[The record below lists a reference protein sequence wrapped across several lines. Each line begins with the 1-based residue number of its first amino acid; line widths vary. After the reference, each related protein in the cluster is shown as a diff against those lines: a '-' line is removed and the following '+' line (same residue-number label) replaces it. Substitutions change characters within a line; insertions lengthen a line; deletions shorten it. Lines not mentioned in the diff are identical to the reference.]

1 MAGGAVLVHDV
12 VEEQE
17 GVAVVDAGGVILS
30 VDEQQH
36 YVALADGPGDVE
48 AYYGLGS
55 GSEEKSRDDWGSVGV
70 IGKNGR
76 RALLLLALGWLAALV
91 FVGMRSVGWQKVW
104 SGSNGTAIAL
114 KDPPL
119 GPGDPGVPI
128 PYPKTLT
135 AYHCRPAKNW
145 ISDPCGPMYYKG
157 YYHIFYQYNPGK
169 AVWGNIT
176 WGHGV
181 SKDMVQWT
189 FLHPALAPKEWYDIK
204 GTWSGSV
211 TIRPDGLPLIY
222 YTGSS
227 AADEQMASIAEPKDP
242 SDPLLREWVKYTHN
256 PILRPPPA
264 ILIRDFRDPTTAW
277 MGADG
282 VYRLSVGSK
291 IGRAGVALMYKSKDL
306 YNWEYQGEEN
316 LLHAVA
322 GTGMWEC
329 VDFYP
334 VGPLG
339 EPTPPLGT
347 HGPGV
352 HHVLKVSLDDER
364 HDWYALGFYD
374 TEKDIFIPDNPIIDV
389 GIGLRYNY
397 GKFYASKSFIDPVK
411 QRRIIWGFVNE
422 SDPEVYDLAKG
433 WNTVMGIPRTVWYD
447 NDTGINVI
455 QLPIDEINQLRGS
468 KLTKKA
474 VHLPPGSV
482 VPVEGAIGDQLD
494 IEVVFEYPNVS
505 IVGESEKNL
514 DEHFECGQGGAQARG
529 TFGPFGLLLL
539 ADKNLTELSA
549 VFFYISHVKNAGWT
563 TRFCADPT
571 RGSLAKGIDTT
582 IYGSFVNVLESEDF
596 LSARIFV
603 DKSVIETFVQGGR
616 MTVNMRAYPTIA
628 YESNANVFFFN
639 NGTSPIKVRSIDV
652 WQMQAATMLNL

>member
-1 MAGGAVLVHDV
+1 
-12 VEEQE
+12 
-17 GVAVVDAGGVILS
+17 
-30 VDEQQH
+30 
-36 YVALADGPGDVE
+36 VALADGPGDVE

-55 GSEEKSRDDWGSVGV
+55 GSEEKSSDDWGSVGV

-76 RALLLLALGWLAALV
+76 RALLLLALGWLGALV
-91 FVGMRSVGWQKVW
+91 FVGMRSFGWEKVW

-204 GTWSGSV
+204 GAWSGSV

-242 SDPLLREWVKYTHN
+242 SDPMLREWVKYTHN

-455 QLPIDEINQLRGS
+455 QLPIDEIDQLRGS